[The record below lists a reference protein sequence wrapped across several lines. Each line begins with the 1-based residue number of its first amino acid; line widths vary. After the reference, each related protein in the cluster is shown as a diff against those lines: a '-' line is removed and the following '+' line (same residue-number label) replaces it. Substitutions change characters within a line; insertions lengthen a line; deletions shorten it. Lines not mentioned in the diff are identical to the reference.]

1 MKEKRAVIFDVD
13 GLLLNTEFIWLDCW
27 MQTGKDHDIPEF
39 GPLFYKAVGTAGKDI
54 EDMLDRE
61 LPHVQEAE
69 RRELMTDVRK
79 YGNKVVDHQLA
90 LMAGAIDLLDYLEEK
105 GYRKA
110 VATTTKRDLTDLRL
124 KKMGVFDRFEYILC
138 GDEVVKRK
146 PDPEIYQKVLAAL
159 DIQPQDALVLEDT
172 CYGVE
177 AASRAGC
184 DVIMVPSI
192 NPPTDAEIRRAFA
205 IVRDLHEVKD
215 LMEKTMIRI

>member
-1 MKEKRAVIFDVD
+1 MKEKKAVIFDVD

-27 MQTGKDHDIPEF
+27 MQVGEDHNIPEF
-39 GPLFYKAVGTAGKDI
+39 GPLFHKAVGTTGKTI

-61 LPHVQEAE
+61 LSYVPENE
-69 RRELMTDVRK
+69 RRQLMDDVRK
-79 YGNKVVDHQLA
+79 YGSRVVNDKLEK
-90 LMAGAIDLLDYLEEK
+90 MAGADVLLDYLDEK
-105 GYRKA
+105 RYRNA
-110 VATTTKRDLTDLRL
+110 VATTTSREMTEYRL
-124 KKMGVFDRFEYILC
+124 KKMGIYDRFEYVLC
-138 GDEVVKRK
+138 GDEVINRK

-159 DIQPQDALVLEDT
+159 DIRPQDALVLEDT

-205 IVRDLHEVKD
+205 IVRDLHEVMD